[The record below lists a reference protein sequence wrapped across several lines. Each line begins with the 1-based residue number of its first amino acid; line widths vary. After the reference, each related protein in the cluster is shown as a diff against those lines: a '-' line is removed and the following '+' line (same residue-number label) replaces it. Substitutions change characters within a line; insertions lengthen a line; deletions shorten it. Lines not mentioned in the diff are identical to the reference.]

1 RRVALA
7 RTIALDP
14 ALMLYDEPF
23 TGLDPISLG
32 VIADLISK
40 INRALRSTSMMV
52 THDVPRSLQIADQ
65 VIFLAHGEI
74 LFSGSPEEM
83 RSLDSPWITQ
93 FINGLPNG
101 PVAFRYPA
109 ERGIQQVLLNS

>member
-1 RRVALA
+1 MRLFWHFVAVSY
-7 RTIALDP
+7 LD
-14 ALMLYDEPF
+14 
-23 TGLDPISLG
+23 GI
-32 VIADLISK
+32 
-40 INRALRSTSMMV
+40 
-52 THDVPRSLQIADQ
+52 
-65 VIFLAHGEI
+65 EI

-83 RSLDSPWITQ
+83 RSLDSPWVTQ